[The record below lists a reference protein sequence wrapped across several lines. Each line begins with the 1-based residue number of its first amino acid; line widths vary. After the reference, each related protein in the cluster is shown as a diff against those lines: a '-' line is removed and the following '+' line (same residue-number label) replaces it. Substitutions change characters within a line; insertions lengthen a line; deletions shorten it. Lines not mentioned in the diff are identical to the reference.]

1 MDKRLEHSDMS
12 GARRIDIPLDPG
24 DRIAFVR
31 RWVKNNQRAI
41 KRGGIGSTLVM
52 PLLAQSAL
60 ANELKVLANDV
71 IGVSDVVRQSDG
83 GVTLE
88 MQSGM
93 AVEIAPRHVALED
106 GEVVV
111 ELDALLEALGQ
122 SRVLQ
127 TSLVSLPDVASWQV
141 LPSGA
146 VEVTREDGARLLLS
160 SSDVDVTGDVAWIG
174 ADDAL
179 RYGIASSEDVS
190 SLLVGQVVSNGALS
204 TGSSTSSNIRSG
216 SSADADGGGISPW
229 VYVGG
234 GTLALGAGAAAGGGG
249 GGGGGGSTGESAPST
264 ISGFVIDGYIAGA
277 KVTREFDSNEVIT
290 NEDGFF
296 EGLQGSG
303 YIQVDPVAAA
313 DGTQG
318 SVDIATNQPFNLTLR
333 APEGS
338 SVVTPLTTLMV
349 ASNSTNAESVVL
361 RALGLQGQDTPID
374 LRNTDPLAE
383 GSANLELLVA
393 GIKVASVL
401 SAAQAAGKSA
411 DAALSNLYQMMV
423 EAVNNGSTLS
433 NEQMASAIG
442 LPGAELPVVSVL
454 DSLDA
459 AADTPDESL
468 LATYREGNAN
478 PLSEAQIKA
487 QGAEGSI
494 LPEVSERARLD
505 DYSLEEAL
513 ALPLP
518 PASGEYVIIPSES
531 PLNAGVLDLTR
542 AGEQLQRVNSLL
554 DNAAYSQQT
563 GSERIPTGEEYRWSV
578 ESTADLILAADTL
591 SRPEIQGADSVTLRD
606 ATITIGQY
614 RELDTLA
621 QFDLGDTVV
630 PMTMMR
636 AIMDSLD
643 NDLELPANYTI
654 DLDAVYVERDVSLE
668 RGAAL
673 IDTAARILDNAQNS
687 PEGDDAWRELLDWSI
702 EDTLDNILDVSPER
716 PELAL
721 ADSFQVAES
730 ELTPEQ
736 FVELN
741 SLGPFELADTL
752 VVYTLQQALD
762 AEPLASNYR
771 LEAEPT
777 IDAGTLTVDQAE
789 AEYARVNPFI
799 QGASNR
805 DALPDGLFTWGIE
818 DTASAVVADI
828 GQAHI
833 TQAQSIQ
840 VASNYVPVRDY
851 EQLIELAN
859 FSSEGVIPQYTL
871 EQAVAEELSPDSSYA
886 IDPDAL
892 WVPPNALRVDQA
904 ESVYSQV
911 LALVEKADNTD
922 DLALGEIFNWRIEDM
937 AAAITAEATID
948 QPYIQNAG
956 EVTVTNAR
964 ISLRENELLQGL
976 DNYVVGDEIISYTMQ
991 EALSAVDA
999 DNLPASYE
1007 LDVRQPLGEIGVAR
1021 AQTALEILD
1030 NAQNTVALD
1039 ALEWQVLDGLAMVLP
1054 ILESADNRAITA
1066 ADRVTLS
1073 DDIINYLDYQQL
1085 IDALGRAEDGGRFV
1099 LDDTLVR
1106 YTLQQAVESGGPVDA
1121 YEIVPD
1127 EAYPLNGLSINETRE
1142 FLAQIKTILEGALA
1156 PDDANVY
1163 ALFNWTIRDA
1173 AETILAAGDI
1183 VPLTRADV
1191 INVADDQI
1199 TLAQFDE
1206 LSTLDNYARDA
1217 EAVAYTLDQAFS
1229 TTGGFD
1235 PAAVGELLDN
1245 YAIAADSTLS
1255 EIISVAQADTL
1266 VNVVEGAANNPLATL
1281 SWELDDSTQR
1291 LLDNLE
1297 TSAVAQAQTVT
1308 ISDDVISYDDYQT
1321 LLKTLGAAD
1330 DAGSLSLVDTRVLY
1344 TLEQAVDNDGPV
1356 DDYDIVPDATY
1367 DRDDLS
1373 ITDAS
1378 ATLTRVENILAGAR
1392 SPENP
1397 DVDELFNWTVRD
1409 SAAAILDAG
1418 DVDPLTR
1425 ATQLRV
1431 TDNQISLDQFTLLDA
1446 LENYER
1452 GPVAVAYTL
1461 EEASG
1466 ATNGFDPAAV
1476 GDLLDNYAITPDS
1489 TLADSI
1495 SVARANTLVDVVEA
1509 AVNDPLETLN
1519 WRLEDT
1525 VQALL
1530 DSLETPEVAQAQTV
1544 IISDRTID
1552 YDNYQTLLKALGAAD
1567 DAGSLSLVGTR
1578 VLYTLEQAVENDG
1591 PVGVYEIITDVP
1603 LRTG

>member
-1 MDKRLEHSDMS
+1 MVSIAALVKTLTRPAALGGHWLPGVRMGNLDKNIEHLARS

-24 DRIAFVR
+24 ERVAFVR
-31 RWVKNNQRAI
+31 RWVKNNQRAL
-41 KRGGIGSTLVM
+41 KRGGMGSTLVM

-60 ANELKVLANDV
+60 ANELKVSANDV
-71 IGVSDVVRQSDG
+71 IGVSEVVRQSDG
-83 GVTLE
+83 GVVLE

-93 AVEIAPRHVALED
+93 AVEIAPRHVALEE

-111 ELDALLEALGQ
+111 GLDALLEALGQ

-127 TSLVSLPDVASWQV
+127 TSLVSLPDVASWQA
-141 LPSGA
+141 LPNGA
-146 VEVTREDGARLLLS
+146 VEVTREDGARLVLS
-160 SSDVDVTGDVAWIG
+160 SSDVDVTGDLAWIG

-190 SLLVGQVVSNGALS
+190 SLLVGQVVSSGALN
-204 TGSSTSSNIRSG
+204 TGASVSG
-216 SSADADGGGISPW
+216 SSRSASPEAVDSGGISPW

-249 GGGGGGSTGESAPST
+249 GGGSESAPST
-264 ISGFVIDGYIAGA
+264 ISGFVIDGYVAGA
-277 KVTREFDSNEVIT
+277 KVTRQFDGNEVIT
-290 NEDGFF
+290 DEDGFF

-313 DGTQG
+313 DGLQG

-361 RALGLQGQDTPID
+361 RALGLQDQAEPVD
-374 LRNTDPLAE
+374 LRNTDPLEE
-383 GSANLELLVA
+383 GSTNLALLVA

-411 DAALSNLYQMMV
+411 DATLSDLYQTMV

-433 NEQMASAIG
+433 NTQLASAIG
-442 LPGAELPVVSVL
+442 SPGAELPVVSAL
-454 DSLDA
+454 DALDA
-459 AADTPDESL
+459 AADESDENL
-468 LATYREGNAN
+468 LNAYRQGNAN
-478 PLSEAQIKA
+478 PLSEAQIQA

-494 LPEVSERARLD
+494 LPEVSERAGLD
-505 DYSLEEAL
+505 NYTLEEAL
-513 ALPLP
+513 ALPSP
-518 PASGEYVIIPSES
+518 PAAGEYLIMPSES

-554 DNAAYSQQT
+554 DNAAYSVKS
-563 GSERIPTGEEYRWSV
+563 GSERIPTSEEFRWSV

-591 SRPEIQGADSVTLRD
+591 SRPEVQGADEVTLRD

-614 RELDTLA
+614 RELETLA
-621 QFDLGDTVV
+621 QFDLAETVV

-636 AIMDSLD
+636 ALVDSLD
-643 NDLELPANYTI
+643 SDLSLPGNYTI
-654 DLDAVYVERDVSLE
+654 DLEAVYAEQEVSLE

-673 IDTAARILDNAQNS
+673 IDTAARILDNADNS
-687 PEGDDAWRELLDWSI
+687 PERDEAWRELLDWSI
-702 EDTLDNILDVSPER
+702 RDSLDNILAVSPER

-721 ADSFQVAES
+721 ADSFQVEES
-730 ELTPEQ
+730 EITPAQ

-741 SLGPFELADTL
+741 SLASFELADTQ

-771 LEAEPT
+771 LTPEPSV
-777 IDAGTLTVDQAE
+777 DAGRLTAGQAE
-789 AEYARVNPFI
+789 AEYARVTPFI
-799 QGASNR
+799 QGANNR
-805 DALPDGLFTWGIE
+805 DDLPDDLFTWDIQ
-818 DTASAVVADI
+818 DAASEVVADI

-833 TQAQSIQ
+833 DQAQTIQ
-840 VASNYVPVRDY
+840 VDDTYVPVRDY
-851 EQLIELAN
+851 EQLIALDN
-859 FSSEGVIPQYTL
+859 FVSEGVIPQYTL
-871 EQAVAEELSPDSSYA
+871 EQAFAEALSPEGAYA

-892 WVPPNALRVDQA
+892 WAAPEALSVNQA
-904 ESVYSQV
+904 QSAYTQA
-911 LALVEKADNTD
+911 LALVENADNTD
-922 DLALGEIFNWRIEDM
+922 LLDLGEIFSWRIEDM
-937 AAAITAEATID
+937 AAAITAETAID
-948 QPYIQNAG
+948 QPYIQNAA
-956 EVTVTNAR
+956 EVRVTNER

-976 DNYVVGDEIISYTMQ
+976 DNYAPGDEIISYTMQ
-991 EALSAVDA
+991 EALRAVDA

-1007 LDVRQPLGEIGVAR
+1007 LDVRQPLGEVGVAR
-1021 AQTALEILD
+1021 AETALEILD

-1054 ILESADNRAITA
+1054 KLESADNRAITA
-1066 ADRVTLS
+1066 ADQVTLS
-1073 DDIINYLDYQQL
+1073 DDIINYPDYQQL
-1085 IDALGRAEDGGRFV
+1085 IDALGRVEDGGRFV

-1106 YTLQQAVESGGPVDA
+1106 YTLQQAVESDGPVDA

-1127 EAYPLNGLSINETRE
+1127 EAYTLNGLSISETRE
-1142 FLAQIKTILEGALA
+1142 SLAQIETILEGALA

-1199 TLAQFDE
+1199 TLAQFAE

-1229 TTGGFD
+1229 ATGGFD

-1255 EIISVAQADTL
+1255 GIISLDQADTL
-1266 VNVVEGAANNPLATL
+1266 VNVVESAANNPLETL
-1281 SWELDDSTQR
+1281 GWELDDSTQR
-1291 LLDNLE
+1291 LIDNLE
-1297 TSAVAQAQTVT
+1297 TPAVVQAQTVT
-1308 ISDDVISYDDYQT
+1308 ISDDVITYDDYQT
-1321 LLKTLGAAD
+1321 LLDTLGSVEN
-1330 DAGSLSLVDTRVLY
+1330 AGSLSLEGTRVLY
-1344 TLEQAVDNDGPV
+1344 TLGQAVDNDGPV

-1367 DRDDLS
+1367 ERDDLS
-1373 ITDAS
+1373 ITEAS

-1425 ATQLRV
+1425 
-1431 TDNQISLDQFTLLDA
+1431 
-1446 LENYER
+1446 
-1452 GPVAVAYTL
+1452 
-1461 EEASG
+1461 
-1466 ATNGFDPAAV
+1466 
-1476 GDLLDNYAITPDS
+1476 
-1489 TLADSI
+1489 
-1495 SVARANTLVDVVEA
+1495 
-1509 AVNDPLETLN
+1509 
-1519 WRLEDT
+1519 
-1525 VQALL
+1525 
-1530 DSLETPEVAQAQTV
+1530 
-1544 IISDRTID
+1544 
-1552 YDNYQTLLKALGAAD
+1552 
-1567 DAGSLSLVGTR
+1567 
-1578 VLYTLEQAVENDG
+1578 
-1591 PVGVYEIITDVP
+1591 
-1603 LRTG
+1603 